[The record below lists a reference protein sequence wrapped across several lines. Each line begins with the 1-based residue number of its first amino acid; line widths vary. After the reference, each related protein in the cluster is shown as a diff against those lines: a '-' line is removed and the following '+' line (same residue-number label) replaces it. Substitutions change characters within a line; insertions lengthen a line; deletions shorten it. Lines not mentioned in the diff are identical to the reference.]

1 MSQNNRLQFSVEES
15 IYFKNGQEVSELLS
29 ISLDPD
35 ILVQEVNDY
44 VSIRG
49 SLELTGEYNIN
60 QEELMGESSSYA
72 SYRQAD
78 EVKVREDG
86 TAELLHQFPVDIT
99 IPKNKISHLN
109 DVFVFIDAF
118 DYQLTESRLL
128 TIQAD
133 LAIEGLLDEEAPQV
147 PVEEPY
153 EFVQRAEE
161 DYGDVT
167 YEFQVQPEHEELEV
181 LQSEHREE
189 HEGYEAEP
197 VLQSDRHE
205 EHERDEAEP
214 VLQSDRHEEH
224 ERYEA
229 EPVLQSDH
237 YEEHEGY
244 KAEPV
249 LQSDHYEEHAE
260 YEAEPVLRSDARSE
274 LDDEEELDIEPVN
287 VEETEEAEEASVSVE
302 TEESEEQEEVAIGY
316 RSLPEAQVLEPPF
329 FEPPKLLEEEERQDV
344 FFEVEVRKDPEVA
357 VEEEEVTEYPAFE
370 PPAYHVESM
379 QEEQDDAN
387 QIERLYAREA
397 PQVNEA
403 SKEPEGSD
411 SDVRETSGS
420 ENSLYLTK
428 LFAKQEE
435 EDFSRMKICIV
446 QQEDTVDRICERYQ
460 LNVQQLLRMNSLSAD
475 AELEE
480 GQILYIPEYQKSN
493 A

>member
-15 IYFKNGQEVSELLS
+15 IYFKSGQEVSELLS

-60 QEELMGESSSYA
+60 QEELLGELSSYA
-72 SYRQAD
+72 SYREAD

-118 DYQLTESRLL
+118 DYQLTENRLL

-133 LAIEGLLDEEAPQV
+133 LAIEGLLDEETPQA

-153 EFVQRAEE
+153 EFVHRSEEEHGDMTYDYQLQPEDEEQEEELQDDEREIDEEQTVFQHDTRAEE
-161 DYGDVT
+161 
-167 YEFQVQPEHEELEV
+167 EKQEEEIEIELV
-181 LQSEHREE
+181 SREE
-189 HEGYEAEP
+189 ETAE
-197 VLQSDRHE
+197 L
-205 EHERDEAEP
+205 
-214 VLQSDRHEEH
+214 
-224 ERYEA
+224 
-229 EPVLQSDH
+229 
-237 YEEHEGY
+237 
-244 KAEPV
+244 
-249 LQSDHYEEHAE
+249 
-260 YEAEPVLRSDARSE
+260 
-274 LDDEEELDIEPVN
+274 
-287 VEETEEAEEASVSVE
+287 
-302 TEESEEQEEVAIGY
+302 EESEEREETESQEEVALGY
-316 RSLPEAQVLEPPF
+316 RSLPEAQVQEPPF
-329 FEPPKLLEEEERQDV
+329 FEPPKLLEEEKREDT
-344 FFEVEVRKDPEVA
+344 FFEVEVRKDPEAAEEQEEIVQPYPVFEA
-357 VEEEEVTEYPAFE
+357 PVYHVEEEET
-370 PPAYHVESM
+370 
-379 QEEQDDAN
+379 QETQDDTY
-387 QIERLYAREA
+387 QLGRLYEREA
-397 PQVNEA
+397 PKVYESAQEEEA
-403 SKEPEGSD
+403 FEE
-411 SDVRETSGS
+411 DVRETSGS

-460 LNVQQLLRMNSLSAD
+460 LNVQQLLRTNSLSVD

>member
-15 IYFKNGQEVSELLS
+15 IYFKSGQEVSELLS

-60 QEELMGESSSYA
+60 QEELLGELSSYA
-72 SYRQAD
+72 SYREAD

-118 DYQLTESRLL
+118 DYQLTENRLL

-133 LAIEGLLDEEAPQV
+133 LAIEGLLDEETPQA

-153 EFVQRAEE
+153 EFVHRSEE
-161 DYGDVT
+161 EYGDVT
-167 YEFQVQPEHEELEV
+167 YDYQLQPE
-181 LQSEHREE
+181 
-189 HEGYEAEP
+189 
-197 VLQSDRHE
+197 
-205 EHERDEAEP
+205 
-214 VLQSDRHEEH
+214 
-224 ERYEA
+224 
-229 EPVLQSDH
+229 
-237 YEEHEGY
+237 
-244 KAEPV
+244 
-249 LQSDHYEEHAE
+249 
-260 YEAEPVLRSDARSE
+260 
-274 LDDEEELDIEPVN
+274 DEEEEELQDYEREIEEDQAVLQHDTRAEEEEQEEEIEIEL
-287 VEETEEAEEASVSVE
+287 VSREEETEEL
-302 TEESEEQEEVAIGY
+302 EEQEETESQEEVALGY
-316 RSLPEAQVLEPPF
+316 RSLPEAQVQEPPF
-329 FEPPKLLEEEERQDV
+329 FEPPKLLDEEERQDT
-344 FFEVEVRKDPEVA
+344 FFEVEVRKDPEIT
-357 VEEEEVTEYPAFE
+357 EEQEEKVQPYPVFE
-370 PPAYHVESM
+370 SPAYHVE
-379 QEEQDDAN
+379 EEEARDDTY
-387 QIERLYAREA
+387 QLGRLYEREA
-397 PQVNEA
+397 PKVYESAQEEEA
-403 SKEPEGSD
+403 LEE
-411 SDVRETSGS
+411 DVRETSGS

-460 LNVQQLLRMNSLSAD
+460 LNVQQLLRTNSLSVD

>member
-60 QEELMGESSSYA
+60 QEEQLGESSSYA

-133 LAIEGLLDEEAPQV
+133 LAIEGLLDEETPRV

-153 EFVQRAEE
+153 EFVYRTEE
-161 DYGDVT
+161 EYGDVT
-167 YEFQVQPEHEELEV
+167 YEYQAQPEHEE
-181 LQSEHREE
+181 QEE
-189 HEGYEAEP
+189 
-197 VLQSDRHE
+197 LQSD
-205 EHERDEAEP
+205 ERQD
-214 VLQSDRHEEH
+214 
-224 ERYEA
+224 
-229 EPVLQSDH
+229 
-237 YEEHEGY
+237 YEEQ
-244 KAEPV
+244 AA
-249 LQSDHYEEHAE
+249 LQIEDVRTEQE
-260 YEAEPVLRSDARSE
+260 DQ
-274 LDDEEELDIEPVN
+274 EEEEEIEIEQLSMEEE
-287 VEETEEAEEASVSVE
+287 EETEELEEREEPEDQAEAV
-302 TEESEEQEEVAIGY
+302 TLGY
-316 RSLPEAQVLEPPF
+316 RSFPEAQVLEPPF
-329 FEPPKLLEEEERQDV
+329 FEPPKLLEEEERDET
-344 FFEVEVRKDPEVA
+344 FFEVEVRKDPEA
-357 VEEEEVTEYPAFE
+357 AEEQEETIPAYPAFE
-370 PPAYHVESM
+370 PPAYHMEPV
-379 QEEQDDAN
+379 QEERDDTY
-387 QIERLYAREA
+387 QIERLYEREEPKVYESA
-397 PQVNEA
+397 QEAEEPGNE
-403 SKEPEGSD
+403 
-411 SDVRETSGS
+411 VRETSGS

-460 LNVQQLLRMNSLSAD
+460 LNVQQLLRTNSLSVD

-480 GQILYIPEYQKSN
+480 GQVLYIPEYQKSN

>member
-15 IYFKNGQEVSELLS
+15 IYFKSGQEVSELLS

-60 QEELMGESSSYA
+60 QKELLGELSSYA
-72 SYRQAD
+72 SYREAD

-118 DYQLTESRLL
+118 DYQLTENRLL

-133 LAIEGLLDEEAPQV
+133 LAIEGLLDEETPQAT
-147 PVEEPY
+147 VEEPY
-153 EFVQRAEE
+153 EFVHRSEEEYDGMTYDYQLQPEDEEQEELQDDEREVNEDQVVLQNDSRAEE
-161 DYGDVT
+161 
-167 YEFQVQPEHEELEV
+167 EE
-181 LQSEHREE
+181 QEE
-189 HEGYEAEP
+189 A
-197 VLQSDRHE
+197 Q
-205 EHERDEAEP
+205 
-214 VLQSDRHEEH
+214 
-224 ERYEA
+224 
-229 EPVLQSDH
+229 
-237 YEEHEGY
+237 
-244 KAEPV
+244 
-249 LQSDHYEEHAE
+249 
-260 YEAEPVLRSDARSE
+260 
-274 LDDEEELDIEPVN
+274 EEEIEIELVSRE
-287 VEETEEAEEASVSVE
+287 EETEDL
-302 TEESEEQEEVAIGY
+302 EESEELMETESQEEVALGY
-316 RSLPEAQVLEPPF
+316 RSLHEDQVQEPPF
-329 FEPPKLLEEEERQDV
+329 FEPPKLLEEEKREDT
-344 FFEVEVRKDPEVA
+344 FFEVEVRKDPEA
-357 VEEEEVTEYPAFE
+357 AEEQEEMVQPYPVFE
-370 PPAYHVESM
+370 SPAYHVE
-379 QEEQDDAN
+379 EEQEAQDDTY
-387 QIERLYAREA
+387 QLGRLYEREA
-397 PQVNEA
+397 PKVYELAQE
-403 SKEPEGSD
+403 EEEFEE
-411 SDVRETSGS
+411 DVRETSGS

-460 LNVQQLLRMNSLSAD
+460 LNVQQLLRTNSLSVD

>member
-15 IYFKNGQEVSELLS
+15 IYFKSGQEVSELLS

-60 QEELMGESSSYA
+60 QEELLGELSSYA
-72 SYRQAD
+72 SYREAD

-118 DYQLTESRLL
+118 DYQLTENRLL

-133 LAIEGLLDEEAPQV
+133 LAIEGLLDEETPQMT
-147 PVEEPY
+147 VEAPY
-153 EFVQRAEE
+153 EFVHRPEE
-161 DYGDVT
+161 EYGDVT
-167 YEFQVQPEHEELEV
+167 YDYQLQTEHEVQEELEGD
-181 LQSEHREE
+181 EREI
-189 HEGYEAEP
+189 
-197 VLQSDRHE
+197 
-205 EHERDEAEP
+205 
-214 VLQSDRHEEH
+214 
-224 ERYEA
+224 
-229 EPVLQSDH
+229 
-237 YEEHEGY
+237 YEEQ
-244 KAEPV
+244 AM
-249 LQSDHYEEHAE
+249 LQHDTRA
-260 YEAEPVLRSDARSE
+260 DQ
-274 LDDEEELDIEPVN
+274 
-287 VEETEEAEEASVSVE
+287 
-302 TEESEEQEEVAIGY
+302 EEQEEEMEIELVSRDEEEATEELEESENEEEVALGY
-316 RSLPEAQVLEPPF
+316 RSLPEAQVQEPPF
-329 FEPPKLLEEEERQDV
+329 FEPPKLLDEEERDDT
-344 FFEVEVRKDPEVA
+344 FFEVEVRKDPEA
-357 VEEEEVTEYPAFE
+357 VEEQEETIQSYPVFE
-370 PPAYHVESM
+370 SPAYHVE
-379 QEEQDDAN
+379 EEEEREAQDDTY
-387 QIERLYAREA
+387 QLGRLYEREA
-397 PQVNEA
+397 PKVYELAQEE
-403 SKEPEGSD
+403 EPDDDE
-411 SDVRETSGS
+411 RETSGS

-460 LNVQQLLRMNSLSAD
+460 LNVQQLLRTNSLSVD

>member
-133 LAIEGLLDEEAPQV
+133 LAIEGLLDEGTPEPL
-147 PVEEPY
+147 VEEPY
-153 EFVQRAEE
+153 GFVHRAEE
-161 DYGDVT
+161 EYGDVT
-167 YEFQVQPEHEELEV
+167 YEYQA
-181 LQSEHREE
+181 QSEYEEQEMLPREE
-189 HEGYEAEP
+189 HEENAEQHAALQHEARTE
-197 VLQSDRHE
+197 QE
-205 EHERDEAEP
+205 EDEI
-214 VLQSDRHEEH
+214 
-224 ERYEA
+224 
-229 EPVLQSDH
+229 
-237 YEEHEGY
+237 
-244 KAEPV
+244 
-249 LQSDHYEEHAE
+249 
-260 YEAEPVLRSDARSE
+260 
-274 LDDEEELDIEPVN
+274 DIETVM
-287 VEETEEAEEASVSVE
+287 VEEAEAEEEEEEEYEEEEAM
-302 TEESEEQEEVAIGY
+302 ALGY
-316 RSLPEAQVLEPPF
+316 RSFPEAQVQEPPF
-329 FEPPKLLEEEERQDV
+329 FDPPKLLEEEERDDT
-344 FFEVEVRKDPEVA
+344 FFEVEVRKDPEA
-357 VEEEEVTEYPAFE
+357 ESNEEEPPAYPAFE
-370 PPAYHVESM
+370 SPTYQMEQT
-379 QEEQDDAN
+379 QEERDDSY
-387 QIERLYAREA
+387 QFERLYEREA
-397 PQVNEA
+397 PKVYESAQEA
-403 SKEPEGSD
+403 EEFEHD
-411 SDVRETSGS
+411 QREASGS

-460 LNVQQLLRMNSLSAD
+460 LNVQQLLRTNSLSVD

>member
-133 LAIEGLLDEEAPQV
+133 LAIEGLLDEGTPEPL
-147 PVEEPY
+147 VEEPY
-153 EFVQRAEE
+153 EFVHRAEE
-161 DYGDVT
+161 EYGDVT
-167 YEFQVQPEHEELEV
+167 YEYQA
-181 LQSEHREE
+181 QSE
-189 HEGYEAEP
+189 
-197 VLQSDRHE
+197 
-205 EHERDEAEP
+205 
-214 VLQSDRHEEH
+214 
-224 ERYEA
+224 
-229 EPVLQSDH
+229 
-237 YEEHEGY
+237 YEEHEEN
-244 KAEPV
+244 AEQQAA
-249 LQSDHYEEHAE
+249 LQHEARTEQEE
-260 YEAEPVLRSDARSE
+260 
-274 LDDEEELDIEPVN
+274 DEIDIETVM
-287 VEETEEAEEASVSVE
+287 VEETEEEEENEEEEA
-302 TEESEEQEEVAIGY
+302 VALGY
-316 RSLPEAQVLEPPF
+316 RSFPEAQVQEPPF
-329 FEPPKLLEEEERQDV
+329 FDPPKLLEEEERDET
-344 FFEVEVRKDPEVA
+344 FFEVEVRKDPEA
-357 VEEEEVTEYPAFE
+357 ESKEEEEAPAYPAFE
-370 PPAYHVESM
+370 SPAYQMEQT
-379 QEEQDDAN
+379 QEERDDSY
-387 QIERLYAREA
+387 QFERLYEREA
-397 PQVNEA
+397 PKVYESAQEA
-403 SKEPEGSD
+403 EEFEHD
-411 SDVRETSGS
+411 QREASGS

-446 QQEDTVDRICERYQ
+446 QQEDTIDRICERYQ
-460 LNVQQLLRMNSLSAD
+460 LNVQQLLRTNSLSVD

>member
-15 IYFKNGQEVSELLS
+15 IYFKSGQEVSELLS

-60 QEELMGESSSYA
+60 QEELLGELSSYA
-72 SYRQAD
+72 SYREAD

-118 DYQLTESRLL
+118 DYQLTENRLL

-133 LAIEGLLDEEAPQV
+133 LAIEGLLDEEMPQA

-153 EFVQRAEE
+153 EFVHRSEE
-161 DYGDVT
+161 EYGDVT
-167 YEFQVQPEHEELEV
+167 YDYQLQPEDEEQEELQDYEREIDEDQAV
-181 LQSEHREE
+181 LQHDTR
-189 HEGYEAEP
+189 A
-197 VLQSDRHE
+197 
-205 EHERDEAEP
+205 
-214 VLQSDRHEEH
+214 
-224 ERYEA
+224 
-229 EPVLQSDH
+229 
-237 YEEHEGY
+237 
-244 KAEPV
+244 
-249 LQSDHYEEHAE
+249 
-260 YEAEPVLRSDARSE
+260 
-274 LDDEEELDIEPVN
+274 EEEKQEEEIEIELVSRE
-287 VEETEEAEEASVSVE
+287 EETEELEEREE
-302 TEESEEQEEVAIGY
+302 TESQEEVTLGY
-316 RSLPEAQVLEPPF
+316 RSLPEAQVQEPPF
-329 FEPPKLLEEEERQDV
+329 FEPPKLLEEEKQEDT
-344 FFEVEVRKDPEVA
+344 FFEVEVRKDPEA
-357 VEEEEVTEYPAFE
+357 AEELEETVQPYPVFE
-370 PPAYHVESM
+370 SPAYHVE
-379 QEEQDDAN
+379 EEQEAQDDTY
-387 QIERLYAREA
+387 QLGRLYEREA
-397 PQVNEA
+397 PKVYESAQE
-403 SKEPEGSD
+403 EEEFEE
-411 SDVRETSGS
+411 DVRETSGS

-460 LNVQQLLRMNSLSAD
+460 LNVQQLLRTNSLSVD

>member
-15 IYFKNGQEVSELLS
+15 IYFKSGQEVSELLS

-60 QEELMGESSSYA
+60 QEELLGELSSFPT
-72 SYRQAD
+72 YREAD

-118 DYQLTESRLL
+118 DYQLTENRLL

-133 LAIEGLLDEEAPQV
+133 LAIEGLLDEETPQA

-153 EFVQRAEE
+153 EFFHRPEE
-161 DYGDVT
+161 DDGDMA
-167 YEFQVQPEHEELEV
+167 YDYQLQPE
-181 LQSEHREE
+181 Q
-189 HEGYEAEP
+189 
-197 VLQSDRHE
+197 
-205 EHERDEAEP
+205 
-214 VLQSDRHEEH
+214 
-224 ERYEA
+224 
-229 EPVLQSDH
+229 
-237 YEEHEGY
+237 
-244 KAEPV
+244 
-249 LQSDHYEEHAE
+249 
-260 YEAEPVLRSDARSE
+260 
-274 LDDEEELDIEPVN
+274 
-287 VEETEEAEEASVSVE
+287 
-302 TEESEEQEEVAIGY
+302 EEQEELQGEEREDDEKQPVFQHDTRAEQEEQEEEIEIELVNREVEEVLEEPEEPEEQEEPEQPSNQEEAVALGY
-316 RSLPEAQVLEPPF
+316 RSIPEAQVQEPPF
-329 FEPPKLLEEEERQDV
+329 FEPPKLLEEEERDDTY
-344 FFEVEVRKDPEVA
+344 FEVEVRKDPEA
-357 VEEEEVTEYPAFE
+357 AEEQGETVQSYPAFE
-370 PPAYHVESM
+370 APAYQVEPE
-379 QEEQDDAN
+379 QEEQDDEY
-387 QIERLYAREA
+387 QLGRLYEREA
-397 PQVNEA
+397 PKIYESAQE
-403 SKEPEGSD
+403 EEELEE
-411 SDVRETSGS
+411 DVRETSGS

-460 LNVQQLLRMNSLSAD
+460 LNVQQLLRTNSLSID

>member
-15 IYFKNGQEVSELLS
+15 IYFKSGQEVSELLS

-60 QEELMGESSSYA
+60 QEELLGELSSFPT
-72 SYRQAD
+72 YREAD

-118 DYQLTESRLL
+118 DYQLTENRLL

-133 LAIEGLLDEEAPQV
+133 LAIEGLLDEETPQA

-153 EFVQRAEE
+153 EFVHRPEE
-161 DYGDVT
+161 DYGDMAYDYHLQLEQEEQEELQGEEHEDDEKQPV
-167 YEFQVQPEHEELEV
+167 FQHDTRAEQEEQEEQEEEEEEEIEIELVNREVEEAPEEPEELEEHEELE
-181 LQSEHREE
+181 Q
-189 HEGYEAEP
+189 P
-197 VLQSDRHE
+197 NNQ
-205 EHERDEAEP
+205 
-214 VLQSDRHEEH
+214 
-224 ERYEA
+224 
-229 EPVLQSDH
+229 
-237 YEEHEGY
+237 
-244 KAEPV
+244 
-249 LQSDHYEEHAE
+249 
-260 YEAEPVLRSDARSE
+260 
-274 LDDEEELDIEPVN
+274 
-287 VEETEEAEEASVSVE
+287 EEA
-302 TEESEEQEEVAIGY
+302 VALGY
-316 RSLPEAQVLEPPF
+316 RSIPEAQVQESPF
-329 FEPPKLLEEEERQDV
+329 FEPPKLLEEEERDDT
-344 FFEVEVRKDPEVA
+344 FFEVEVRKDPEA
-357 VEEEEVTEYPAFE
+357 AEEQEETVQSYPAFE
-370 PPAYHVESM
+370 SPAYQVEPE
-379 QEEQDDAN
+379 QEEQDEEY
-387 QIERLYAREA
+387 QLGRLYEREA
-397 PQVNEA
+397 PKIYESAQE
-403 SKEPEGSD
+403 EEELEE
-411 SDVRETSGS
+411 DVRETSGS

-460 LNVQQLLRMNSLSAD
+460 LNVQQLLRTNSLSID

>member
-133 LAIEGLLDEEAPQV
+133 LAIEGLLDEGTPEPLV
-147 PVEEPY
+147 GEPY
-153 EFVQRAEE
+153 EFVHRAEE
-161 DYGDVT
+161 EYGDVT
-167 YEFQVQPEHEELEV
+167 YEYQA
-181 LQSEHREE
+181 QSE
-189 HEGYEAEP
+189 
-197 VLQSDRHE
+197 
-205 EHERDEAEP
+205 
-214 VLQSDRHEEH
+214 
-224 ERYEA
+224 
-229 EPVLQSDH
+229 
-237 YEEHEGY
+237 YEEHEEN
-244 KAEPV
+244 AEQQAA
-249 LQSDHYEEHAE
+249 LQHEARTEQEE
-260 YEAEPVLRSDARSE
+260 
-274 LDDEEELDIEPVN
+274 DEIDIETVM
-287 VEETEEAEEASVSVE
+287 VEETEEEEENEEEEA
-302 TEESEEQEEVAIGY
+302 VALGY
-316 RSLPEAQVLEPPF
+316 RSFPEAQVQEPPF
-329 FEPPKLLEEEERQDV
+329 FDPPKLLEEEERDET
-344 FFEVEVRKDPEVA
+344 FFEVEVRKDPEA
-357 VEEEEVTEYPAFE
+357 ESKEEEEAPAYPAFE
-370 PPAYHVESM
+370 SPAYQMEQT
-379 QEEQDDAN
+379 QEERDDSY
-387 QIERLYAREA
+387 QFERLYEREA
-397 PQVNEA
+397 PKVYESAQEA
-403 SKEPEGSD
+403 EEFEHD
-411 SDVRETSGS
+411 QREASGS

-446 QQEDTVDRICERYQ
+446 QQEDTIDRICERYQ
-460 LNVQQLLRMNSLSAD
+460 LNVQQLLRTNSLSVD

>member
-15 IYFKNGQEVSELLS
+15 IYFKSGQEVSELLS

-60 QEELMGESSSYA
+60 QEELLGELSSYA
-72 SYRQAD
+72 SYREAD

-118 DYQLTESRLL
+118 DYQLTENRLL

-133 LAIEGLLDEEAPQV
+133 LAIEGLLDEEMPQV

-153 EFVQRAEE
+153 EFVHRSEE
-161 DYGDVT
+161 EYGDVT
-167 YEFQVQPEHEELEV
+167 YDYQLQPEDEEQEELQDYEREIDEDQAV
-181 LQSEHREE
+181 LQHDTR
-189 HEGYEAEP
+189 A
-197 VLQSDRHE
+197 
-205 EHERDEAEP
+205 
-214 VLQSDRHEEH
+214 
-224 ERYEA
+224 
-229 EPVLQSDH
+229 
-237 YEEHEGY
+237 
-244 KAEPV
+244 
-249 LQSDHYEEHAE
+249 
-260 YEAEPVLRSDARSE
+260 
-274 LDDEEELDIEPVN
+274 EEEKQEEEIEIELVSRE
-287 VEETEEAEEASVSVE
+287 EETEEL
-302 TEESEEQEEVAIGY
+302 EESESQEEVALGY
-316 RSLPEAQVLEPPF
+316 RSLPEAQVQEPPF
-329 FEPPKLLEEEERQDV
+329 FEPPKLLEEEKREDT
-344 FFEVEVRKDPEVA
+344 FFEVEVRKDPEA
-357 VEEEEVTEYPAFE
+357 AEELEETVQPYPVFE
-370 PPAYHVESM
+370 SPAYHVE
-379 QEEQDDAN
+379 EEQEAQDDTY
-387 QIERLYAREA
+387 QLGRLYEREA
-397 PQVNEA
+397 PKVYESAQE
-403 SKEPEGSD
+403 EEEFEE
-411 SDVRETSGS
+411 DVRETSGS

-460 LNVQQLLRMNSLSAD
+460 LNVQQLLRTNSLSVD

>member
-15 IYFKNGQEVSELLS
+15 IYFKSGQEVSELLS

-60 QEELMGESSSYA
+60 QEELLGELSSFPT
-72 SYRQAD
+72 YREAD

-118 DYQLTESRLL
+118 DYQLTENRLL

-133 LAIEGLLDEEAPQV
+133 LAIEGLLDEETSQA

-153 EFVQRAEE
+153 EFVHRPEE
-161 DYGDVT
+161 DYGDMA
-167 YEFQVQPEHEELEV
+167 YDYQLQPEQEEQKE
-181 LQSEHREE
+181 LQGEE
-189 HEGYEAEP
+189 HE
-197 VLQSDRHE
+197 
-205 EHERDEAEP
+205 
-214 VLQSDRHEEH
+214 
-224 ERYEA
+224 
-229 EPVLQSDH
+229 
-237 YEEHEGY
+237 
-244 KAEPV
+244 
-249 LQSDHYEEHAE
+249 
-260 YEAEPVLRSDARSE
+260 
-274 LDDEEELDIEPVN
+274 DDEKQPVFQHDTRAEQEEQEDQEEEEEEIEIELVN
-287 VEETEEAEEASVSVE
+287 REVEEVSEEP
-302 TEESEEQEEVAIGY
+302 EESEEQEEPEQPNNQEEAMALGY
-316 RSLPEAQVLEPPF
+316 RSIPEAHVQEPPF
-329 FEPPKLLEEEERQDV
+329 FEPPKLLEEEEREDT
-344 FFEVEVRKDPEVA
+344 FFEVEVRKDPEA
-357 VEEEEVTEYPAFE
+357 AEEQEEMVQSYPAFE
-370 PPAYHVESM
+370 APAYQVESE
-379 QEEQDDAN
+379 QEEQDDEY
-387 QIERLYAREA
+387 QLGRLYEREA
-397 PQVNEA
+397 PKIYESAQE
-403 SKEPEGSD
+403 EEELEE
-411 SDVRETSGS
+411 DVRETSGS

-460 LNVQQLLRMNSLSAD
+460 LNVQQLLRTNSLSID

>member
-15 IYFKNGQEVSELLS
+15 IYFKSGQEVSELLS

-60 QEELMGESSSYA
+60 QEELLGELSSYA
-72 SYRQAD
+72 SYREAD

-118 DYQLTESRLL
+118 DYQLTENRLL

-133 LAIEGLLDEEAPQV
+133 LAIEGLLDEEMPQA

-153 EFVQRAEE
+153 EFVHRSEE
-161 DYGDVT
+161 EYGDVT
-167 YEFQVQPEHEELEV
+167 YDYQLQPEDEEQEEPQDYERENDEDQAV
-181 LQSEHREE
+181 LQHDTR
-189 HEGYEAEP
+189 A
-197 VLQSDRHE
+197 
-205 EHERDEAEP
+205 
-214 VLQSDRHEEH
+214 
-224 ERYEA
+224 
-229 EPVLQSDH
+229 
-237 YEEHEGY
+237 
-244 KAEPV
+244 
-249 LQSDHYEEHAE
+249 
-260 YEAEPVLRSDARSE
+260 
-274 LDDEEELDIEPVN
+274 EEEKQEEEIEIELVSRE
-287 VEETEEAEEASVSVE
+287 EETEEL
-302 TEESEEQEEVAIGY
+302 EESESQEEVALGY
-316 RSLPEAQVLEPPF
+316 RSLPEAQVQEPPF
-329 FEPPKLLEEEERQDV
+329 FEPPKLLEEEKREDT
-344 FFEVEVRKDPEVA
+344 FFEVEVRKDPEA
-357 VEEEEVTEYPAFE
+357 AEDLEETVQSYPVFE
-370 PPAYHVESM
+370 SPAYHVE
-379 QEEQDDAN
+379 EEQEAQDDTY
-387 QIERLYAREA
+387 QLGRLYEREA
-397 PQVNEA
+397 PKVYESAQE
-403 SKEPEGSD
+403 EEEFEE
-411 SDVRETSGS
+411 DVRETSGS

-460 LNVQQLLRMNSLSAD
+460 LNVQQLLRTNSLSVD

>member
-15 IYFKNGQEVSELLS
+15 IYFKSGQEVSELLS

-60 QEELMGESSSYA
+60 QEELLGELSSFPT
-72 SYRQAD
+72 YREAD

-118 DYQLTESRLL
+118 DYQLTENRLL

-133 LAIEGLLDEEAPQV
+133 LAIEGLLDEETPQA

-153 EFVQRAEE
+153 EFVHRPEEDDGDMAYDYQLQPEQEEQEDLQGEEREDDEKQPVFQHDTRAEQEEQE
-161 DYGDVT
+161 D
-167 YEFQVQPEHEELEV
+167 Q
-181 LQSEHREE
+181 
-189 HEGYEAEP
+189 
-197 VLQSDRHE
+197 
-205 EHERDEAEP
+205 
-214 VLQSDRHEEH
+214 
-224 ERYEA
+224 
-229 EPVLQSDH
+229 
-237 YEEHEGY
+237 
-244 KAEPV
+244 
-249 LQSDHYEEHAE
+249 
-260 YEAEPVLRSDARSE
+260 
-274 LDDEEELDIEPVN
+274 EEEEEEIEIELVN
-287 VEETEEAEEASVSVE
+287 REVEEVSEEP
-302 TEESEEQEEVAIGY
+302 EESEEQEEAEQPNNQEEAVALGY
-316 RSLPEAQVLEPPF
+316 RSIPEAHVQEPPF
-329 FEPPKLLEEEERQDV
+329 FEPPKLLEEEEREET
-344 FFEVEVRKDPEVA
+344 FFEVEVRKDPEA
-357 VEEEEVTEYPAFE
+357 AEEQEETVQSYPAFE
-370 PPAYHVESM
+370 SPAYQVEPE
-379 QEEQDDAN
+379 QEEQDDEY
-387 QIERLYAREA
+387 QLGRLYEREA
-397 PQVNEA
+397 PKIYESAQE
-403 SKEPEGSD
+403 EEELEE
-411 SDVRETSGS
+411 DVRETSGS

-460 LNVQQLLRMNSLSAD
+460 LNVQQLLRTNSLSID

>member
-133 LAIEGLLDEEAPQV
+133 LAIEGLLDEGTPEPL
-147 PVEEPY
+147 VEEPY
-153 EFVQRAEE
+153 EFVHRAEE
-161 DYGDVT
+161 EYGDVT
-167 YEFQVQPEHEELEV
+167 YEYQA
-181 LQSEHREE
+181 QSEYEEQEMLPREE
-189 HEGYEAEP
+189 HEENAEQQAVMQHEARTE
-197 VLQSDRHE
+197 QE
-205 EHERDEAEP
+205 EDEI
-214 VLQSDRHEEH
+214 
-224 ERYEA
+224 
-229 EPVLQSDH
+229 
-237 YEEHEGY
+237 
-244 KAEPV
+244 
-249 LQSDHYEEHAE
+249 
-260 YEAEPVLRSDARSE
+260 
-274 LDDEEELDIEPVN
+274 DIETVM
-287 VEETEEAEEASVSVE
+287 VEEAEE
-302 TEESEEQEEVAIGY
+302 EEEYEEEEAVALGY
-316 RSLPEAQVLEPPF
+316 RSFPEAQVQEPPF
-329 FEPPKLLEEEERQDV
+329 FDPPKLLEEEERDDT
-344 FFEVEVRKDPEVA
+344 FFEVEVRKDPEA
-357 VEEEEVTEYPAFE
+357 ESKEEEEPPAYPAFE
-370 PPAYHVESM
+370 SPTYQMEQT
-379 QEEQDDAN
+379 QEERDDSY
-387 QIERLYAREA
+387 QFERLYEREA
-397 PQVNEA
+397 PKVYESAQEA
-403 SKEPEGSD
+403 EEFEHD
-411 SDVRETSGS
+411 QREASGS

-460 LNVQQLLRMNSLSAD
+460 LNVQQLLRTNSLSVD

>member
-1 MSQNNRLQFSVEES
+1 MSQNNRLQFLVEES

-133 LAIEGLLDEEAPQV
+133 LAIEGLLDEGTPEPL
-147 PVEEPY
+147 VEEPY
-153 EFVQRAEE
+153 EFVHRAEE
-161 DYGDVT
+161 EYGDVT
-167 YEFQVQPEHEELEV
+167 YEYQA
-181 LQSEHREE
+181 QSEYEEQEMLPREE
-189 HEGYEAEP
+189 HEENAEQQA
-197 VLQSDRHE
+197 VLQHE
-205 EHERDEAEP
+205 ARTEQEEDEI
-214 VLQSDRHEEH
+214 
-224 ERYEA
+224 
-229 EPVLQSDH
+229 
-237 YEEHEGY
+237 
-244 KAEPV
+244 
-249 LQSDHYEEHAE
+249 
-260 YEAEPVLRSDARSE
+260 
-274 LDDEEELDIEPVN
+274 DIETVM
-287 VEETEEAEEASVSVE
+287 VEEAEE
-302 TEESEEQEEVAIGY
+302 EEEYEEEEAVTLGY
-316 RSLPEAQVLEPPF
+316 RSFPEAQVQEPPF
-329 FEPPKLLEEEERQDV
+329 FDPPKLLEEEERDDT
-344 FFEVEVRKDPEVA
+344 FFEVEVRKDPEA
-357 VEEEEVTEYPAFE
+357 ESKEEEEPPAYPAFE
-370 PPAYHVESM
+370 SPAYQMEQT
-379 QEEQDDAN
+379 QEERDDSY
-387 QIERLYAREA
+387 QFERLYEREA
-397 PQVNEA
+397 PKVYESAQEA
-403 SKEPEGSD
+403 EEFEHD
-411 SDVRETSGS
+411 QREASGS

-460 LNVQQLLRMNSLSAD
+460 LNVQQLLRTNSLSVD

>member
-15 IYFKNGQEVSELLS
+15 IYFKSGQEVSELLS

-60 QEELMGESSSYA
+60 QEELLGELSSYA
-72 SYRQAD
+72 SYREAD

-118 DYQLTESRLL
+118 DYQLTENRLL

-133 LAIEGLLDEEAPQV
+133 LAIEGLLDEEMPQA
-147 PVEEPY
+147 PVEDPY
-153 EFVQRAEE
+153 EFVHRSEE
-161 DYGDVT
+161 EYGDVT
-167 YEFQVQPEHEELEV
+167 YDYQLQPEDEEQEELQNYEREIDEDQAV
-181 LQSEHREE
+181 LQHDTR
-189 HEGYEAEP
+189 A
-197 VLQSDRHE
+197 
-205 EHERDEAEP
+205 
-214 VLQSDRHEEH
+214 
-224 ERYEA
+224 
-229 EPVLQSDH
+229 
-237 YEEHEGY
+237 
-244 KAEPV
+244 
-249 LQSDHYEEHAE
+249 
-260 YEAEPVLRSDARSE
+260 
-274 LDDEEELDIEPVN
+274 EEEKQEEEIEIELVSRE
-287 VEETEEAEEASVSVE
+287 EETEEL
-302 TEESEEQEEVAIGY
+302 EESESQEEVALGY
-316 RSLPEAQVLEPPF
+316 RSLPEAQVQEPPF
-329 FEPPKLLEEEERQDV
+329 FEPPKLLEEEKREDT
-344 FFEVEVRKDPEVA
+344 FFEVEVRKDPEA
-357 VEEEEVTEYPAFE
+357 AEELEETVQPYPVFE
-370 PPAYHVESM
+370 SPAYHVE
-379 QEEQDDAN
+379 EEQEAQDDTY
-387 QIERLYAREA
+387 QLGRLYEREA
-397 PQVNEA
+397 PKVYESAQEEEA
-403 SKEPEGSD
+403 FEE
-411 SDVRETSGS
+411 DVRETSGS

-460 LNVQQLLRMNSLSAD
+460 LNVQQLLRTNSLSVD

>member
-15 IYFKNGQEVSELLS
+15 IYFKSGQEVSELLS

-60 QEELMGESSSYA
+60 QEELLGELSSYA
-72 SYRQAD
+72 SYREAD

-118 DYQLTESRLL
+118 DYQLTENRLL

-133 LAIEGLLDEEAPQV
+133 LAIEGLLDEEMPQA

-153 EFVQRAEE
+153 EFVHRSEE
-161 DYGDVT
+161 EYGDVT
-167 YEFQVQPEHEELEV
+167 YDYQLQPEDEEQEELQGYEREIDEDQAV
-181 LQSEHREE
+181 LQHDTR
-189 HEGYEAEP
+189 A
-197 VLQSDRHE
+197 
-205 EHERDEAEP
+205 
-214 VLQSDRHEEH
+214 
-224 ERYEA
+224 
-229 EPVLQSDH
+229 
-237 YEEHEGY
+237 
-244 KAEPV
+244 
-249 LQSDHYEEHAE
+249 
-260 YEAEPVLRSDARSE
+260 
-274 LDDEEELDIEPVN
+274 EEEKQEEEIEIELMSRE
-287 VEETEEAEEASVSVE
+287 EETEEL
-302 TEESEEQEEVAIGY
+302 EESESQEEVALGY
-316 RSLPEAQVLEPPF
+316 RSLPEAQVQEPPF
-329 FEPPKLLEEEERQDV
+329 FEPPKLLEEEKREDT
-344 FFEVEVRKDPEVA
+344 FFEVEVRKDPEA
-357 VEEEEVTEYPAFE
+357 AEELEETVQPYPVFE
-370 PPAYHVESM
+370 SPAYHVE
-379 QEEQDDAN
+379 EEQEAQDDTY
-387 QIERLYAREA
+387 QLGRLYEREA
-397 PQVNEA
+397 PKVYEA
-403 SKEPEGSD
+403 AQEEEEFEE
-411 SDVRETSGS
+411 DVRETSGS

-460 LNVQQLLRMNSLSAD
+460 LNVQQLLRTNSLSVD

>member
-15 IYFKNGQEVSELLS
+15 IYFKSGQEVSELLS

-60 QEELMGESSSYA
+60 QEELLGELSSFPT
-72 SYRQAD
+72 YREAD

-118 DYQLTESRLL
+118 DYQLTENRLL

-133 LAIEGLLDEEAPQV
+133 LAIEGLLDEETPQA

-153 EFVQRAEE
+153 EFVHRPEE
-161 DYGDVT
+161 DYGDMA
-167 YEFQVQPEHEELEV
+167 YDYQLQPAQED
-181 LQSEHREE
+181 LQSE
-189 HEGYEAEP
+189 A
-197 VLQSDRHE
+197 
-205 EHERDEAEP
+205 
-214 VLQSDRHEEH
+214 
-224 ERYEA
+224 
-229 EPVLQSDH
+229 
-237 YEEHEGY
+237 
-244 KAEPV
+244 
-249 LQSDHYEEHAE
+249 
-260 YEAEPVLRSDARSE
+260 SE
-274 LDDEEELDIEPVN
+274 DDEKQPVFQHDTRAEQEEQEDQEEEEEEIEIELVN
-287 VEETEEAEEASVSVE
+287 REVEEASEEQEESE
-302 TEESEEQEEVAIGY
+302 EAEESEEQEEPEQPNNQEEAVVLGY
-316 RSLPEAQVLEPPF
+316 RSIPETQVQEPSF
-329 FEPPKLLEEEERQDV
+329 FEPSKLLEEEERDDT
-344 FFEVEVRKDPEVA
+344 FFEVEVRKDAEAAEEQEQTVQTYPAFKSPSYQAEPEQEEHDDEYQLGQLDEREA
-357 VEEEEVTEYPAFE
+357 PKIYESAQEEEEP
-370 PPAYHVESM
+370 
-379 QEEQDDAN
+379 EE
-387 QIERLYAREA
+387 
-397 PQVNEA
+397 
-403 SKEPEGSD
+403 
-411 SDVRETSGS
+411 DVRETSGS

-460 LNVQQLLRMNSLSAD
+460 LNVQQLLRTNSLSID

>member
-15 IYFKNGQEVSELLS
+15 IYFKSGQEVSELLS

-60 QEELMGESSSYA
+60 QEELLGELSSYA
-72 SYRQAD
+72 SYREAD

-118 DYQLTESRLL
+118 DYQLTENRLL

-133 LAIEGLLDEEAPQV
+133 LAIEGLLDEETPQAT
-147 PVEEPY
+147 VEEPY
-153 EFVQRAEE
+153 EFVHRSEEEYDGMTYDYQLQPEEDEEQKELQDDEREINEDQVVLQHDSCAEE
-161 DYGDVT
+161 
-167 YEFQVQPEHEELEV
+167 EE
-181 LQSEHREE
+181 QEE
-189 HEGYEAEP
+189 A
-197 VLQSDRHE
+197 Q
-205 EHERDEAEP
+205 
-214 VLQSDRHEEH
+214 
-224 ERYEA
+224 
-229 EPVLQSDH
+229 
-237 YEEHEGY
+237 
-244 KAEPV
+244 
-249 LQSDHYEEHAE
+249 
-260 YEAEPVLRSDARSE
+260 
-274 LDDEEELDIEPVN
+274 EEEIEIELVSR
-287 VEETEEAEEASVSVE
+287 EETEDL
-302 TEESEEQEEVAIGY
+302 EESEELKETERQEEVALGY
-316 RSLPEAQVLEPPF
+316 RSLHEAQVQEPPF
-329 FEPPKLLEEEERQDV
+329 FEPPKLLEEEKREDT
-344 FFEVEVRKDPEVA
+344 FFEVEVRKDSEA
-357 VEEEEVTEYPAFE
+357 AEEQEEMVQPYPVFE
-370 PPAYHVESM
+370 SPAYHVE
-379 QEEQDDAN
+379 EEQEVQDDTY
-387 QIERLYAREA
+387 QLGRLYEREA
-397 PQVNEA
+397 PKVYESAQE
-403 SKEPEGSD
+403 EEEFEE
-411 SDVRETSGS
+411 DVRETSGS

-460 LNVQQLLRMNSLSAD
+460 LNVQQLLRTNSLSVD

>member
-15 IYFKNGQEVSELLS
+15 IYFKSGQEVSELLS

-60 QEELMGESSSYA
+60 QEELLGELSSYA
-72 SYRQAD
+72 SYREAD

-118 DYQLTESRLL
+118 DYQLTENRLL

-133 LAIEGLLDEEAPQV
+133 LAIEGLLGEETPQA

-153 EFVQRAEE
+153 EFVHRSEE
-161 DYGDVT
+161 EYGDVT
-167 YEFQVQPEHEELEV
+167 YDYQLQPEEEELEE
-181 LQSEHREE
+181 LQDNEREIDE
-189 HEGYEAEP
+189 DQAI
-197 VLQSDRHE
+197 LQHDTR
-205 EHERDEAEP
+205 A
-214 VLQSDRHEEH
+214 
-224 ERYEA
+224 
-229 EPVLQSDH
+229 
-237 YEEHEGY
+237 
-244 KAEPV
+244 
-249 LQSDHYEEHAE
+249 
-260 YEAEPVLRSDARSE
+260 
-274 LDDEEELDIEPVN
+274 EEEKQEEKIEIELVSGEEE
-287 VEETEEAEEASVSVE
+287 VETEETEE
-302 TEESEEQEEVAIGY
+302 TEDLNESEEREEMESQEEVALGY
-316 RSLPEAQVLEPPF
+316 RSLPEAQVQEPPF
-329 FEPPKLLEEEERQDV
+329 FEPPKLLEEEKQEDT
-344 FFEVEVRKDPEVA
+344 FFEVEVRKDPELA
-357 VEEEEVTEYPAFE
+357 EEQEETAQPYPVFE
-370 PPAYHVESM
+370 SPAYHVEEE
-379 QEEQDDAN
+379 EEQVAQDDTY
-387 QIERLYAREA
+387 QLGRLYEREA
-397 PQVNEA
+397 PKVYESAQEEEA
-403 SKEPEGSD
+403 FEE
-411 SDVRETSGS
+411 DVRETSGS

-460 LNVQQLLRMNSLSAD
+460 LNVQQLLRTNSLSVD
-475 AELEE
+475 EELEE

>member
-15 IYFKNGQEVSELLS
+15 IYFKSGQEVSELLS

-60 QEELMGESSSYA
+60 QEELLGELSSYA
-72 SYRQAD
+72 SYREAD

-118 DYQLTESRLL
+118 DYQLTENRLL

-133 LAIEGLLDEEAPQV
+133 LAIEGLLDEEMPQA

-153 EFVQRAEE
+153 EFVHRSEE
-161 DYGDVT
+161 EYGDVT
-167 YEFQVQPEHEELEV
+167 YDYQLQPEDEEQEELQDYEREIDEDQAV
-181 LQSEHREE
+181 LQHDTR
-189 HEGYEAEP
+189 A
-197 VLQSDRHE
+197 
-205 EHERDEAEP
+205 
-214 VLQSDRHEEH
+214 
-224 ERYEA
+224 
-229 EPVLQSDH
+229 
-237 YEEHEGY
+237 
-244 KAEPV
+244 
-249 LQSDHYEEHAE
+249 
-260 YEAEPVLRSDARSE
+260 
-274 LDDEEELDIEPVN
+274 EEEKQEEEIEIELMSRE
-287 VEETEEAEEASVSVE
+287 EETEEL
-302 TEESEEQEEVAIGY
+302 EESESQEEVALGY
-316 RSLPEAQVLEPPF
+316 RSLPEAQVQEPPF
-329 FEPPKLLEEEERQDV
+329 FEPPKLLEEEKREDT
-344 FFEVEVRKDPEVA
+344 FFEVEVRKDPEA
-357 VEEEEVTEYPAFE
+357 AEELEETVQPYPVFE
-370 PPAYHVESM
+370 SPAYHVE
-379 QEEQDDAN
+379 EEQEAQDDTY
-387 QIERLYAREA
+387 QLGRLYEREA
-397 PQVNEA
+397 PKVYESAQE
-403 SKEPEGSD
+403 EEEFEE
-411 SDVRETSGS
+411 DVRETSGS

-460 LNVQQLLRMNSLSAD
+460 LNVQQLLRTNSLSVD

>member
-15 IYFKNGQEVSELLS
+15 IYFKSGQEVSELLS

-60 QEELMGESSSYA
+60 QEELLGELSSYA
-72 SYRQAD
+72 SYREAD

-118 DYQLTESRLL
+118 DYQLTENRLL

-133 LAIEGLLDEEAPQV
+133 LAIEGLLDEKMPQAPV
-147 PVEEPY
+147 EVEEPY
-153 EFVQRAEE
+153 EFVHRPEE
-161 DYGDVT
+161 EYGDVT
-167 YEFQVQPEHEELEV
+167 YNYQLQPEHEEQEELQGNEREVYEEQAV
-181 LQSEHREE
+181 LQHDTRAEQEEQEEEREE
-189 HEGYEAEP
+189 EIEI
-197 VLQSDRHE
+197 
-205 EHERDEAEP
+205 
-214 VLQSDRHEEH
+214 
-224 ERYEA
+224 
-229 EPVLQSDH
+229 
-237 YEEHEGY
+237 
-244 KAEPV
+244 
-249 LQSDHYEEHAE
+249 
-260 YEAEPVLRSDARSE
+260 E
-274 LDDEEELDIEPVN
+274 LVSREEEG
-287 VEETEEAEEASVSVE
+287 ETEEP
-302 TEESEEQEEVAIGY
+302 EESEELEETESQEEVALGY
-316 RSLPEAQVLEPPF
+316 RSLPEAQVQEPPF
-329 FEPPKLLEEEERQDV
+329 FEPPKLLEEEKREDT
-344 FFEVEVRKDPEVA
+344 FFEVEVRKDPEAAEELEETVQPYPIFESPTYH
-357 VEEEEVTEYPAFE
+357 VEEE
-370 PPAYHVESM
+370 
-379 QEEQDDAN
+379 QEEQEQDDTN
-387 QIERLYAREA
+387 QLGRLYEREA
-397 PQVNEA
+397 PKVYESAQEEE
-403 SKEPEGSD
+403 EPEYD
-411 SDVRETSGS
+411 ERETSGS

-446 QQEDTVDRICERYQ
+446 QQEDTVDLICERYQ
-460 LNVQQLLRMNSLSAD
+460 LNVQQLLRTNSLSVD

>member
-15 IYFKNGQEVSELLS
+15 IYFKSGQEVSELLS

-60 QEELMGESSSYA
+60 QEELLGELSSFPT
-72 SYRQAD
+72 YREAD

-118 DYQLTESRLL
+118 DYQLTENRLL

-133 LAIEGLLDEEAPQV
+133 LAIEGLLDEETAQA

-153 EFVQRAEE
+153 EFVHRPEVDFGDMAY
-161 DYGDVT
+161 DY
-167 YEFQVQPEHEELEV
+167 QLQPE
-181 LQSEHREE
+181 Q
-189 HEGYEAEP
+189 
-197 VLQSDRHE
+197 
-205 EHERDEAEP
+205 
-214 VLQSDRHEEH
+214 
-224 ERYEA
+224 
-229 EPVLQSDH
+229 
-237 YEEHEGY
+237 
-244 KAEPV
+244 
-249 LQSDHYEEHAE
+249 
-260 YEAEPVLRSDARSE
+260 
-274 LDDEEELDIEPVN
+274 
-287 VEETEEAEEASVSVE
+287 
-302 TEESEEQEEVAIGY
+302 EEQEELQDEEREHDENQPVFQHDTRAEQEEQEVQEVQEEEEEEIKIELVNREVEEASDEPEELEEPEEPEQPEQPEQPNNQEEAVALGY
-316 RSLPEAQVLEPPF
+316 RSIPEAQVQEPPF
-329 FEPPKLLEEEERQDV
+329 FEPPKLLEEEEREEP
-344 FFEVEVRKDPEVA
+344 FFEVEVRKDPEA
-357 VEEEEVTEYPAFE
+357 AEEQEETVQSYPAFE
-370 PPAYHVESM
+370 SPADQVEP
-379 QEEQDDAN
+379 ELEAHDDEY
-387 QIERLYAREA
+387 QLGRLYEREA
-397 PQVNEA
+397 PKIYESAQE
-403 SKEPEGSD
+403 EEELEE
-411 SDVRETSGS
+411 DVRETSGS

-460 LNVQQLLRMNSLSAD
+460 LNVQQLLRTNSLSID

>member
-15 IYFKNGQEVSELLS
+15 IYFKSGQEVSELLS

-60 QEELMGESSSYA
+60 QEELLGELSSYA

-133 LAIEGLLDEEAPQV
+133 LAIEGLLDEETPQA
-147 PVEEPY
+147 PVEDPY
-153 EFVQRAEE
+153 EFVHRSEE
-161 DYGDVT
+161 EYGDVT
-167 YEFQVQPEHEELEV
+167 YEYQAQPELEDQEELQGDEREDDDEQAALQNDVRTEQEEIDIELVNMEEEEEPEELE
-181 LQSEHREE
+181 
-189 HEGYEAEP
+189 EP
-197 VLQSDRHE
+197 EDQ
-205 EHERDEAEP
+205 
-214 VLQSDRHEEH
+214 
-224 ERYEA
+224 
-229 EPVLQSDH
+229 
-237 YEEHEGY
+237 
-244 KAEPV
+244 
-249 LQSDHYEEHAE
+249 
-260 YEAEPVLRSDARSE
+260 
-274 LDDEEELDIEPVN
+274 
-287 VEETEEAEEASVSVE
+287 EEA
-302 TEESEEQEEVAIGY
+302 VALGY
-316 RSLPEAQVLEPPF
+316 RSIPEAEVQEPPF
-329 FEPPKLLEEEERQDV
+329 FEPPKLLEEEERDET
-344 FFEVEVRKDPEVA
+344 FFEVEVRRDPEA
-357 VEEEEVTEYPAFE
+357 AEEQEETVPAYPAFE
-370 PPAYHVESM
+370 PTSYQMEP
-379 QEEQDDAN
+379 DDTY
-387 QIERLYAREA
+387 QIERLYEREA
-397 PQVNEA
+397 PKVYESAQEA
-403 SKEPEGSD
+403 EEPED
-411 SDVRETSGS
+411 DVRETSGS

-460 LNVQQLLRMNSLSAD
+460 LNVQQLLRTNSLSVD

>member
-1 MSQNNRLQFSVEES
+1 LSQNKRLQFSVEES
-15 IYFKNGQEVSELLS
+15 IYFKSGQEVSELLS

-60 QEELMGESSSYA
+60 QEELLGELSSFPT
-72 SYRQAD
+72 YREAD
-78 EVKVREDG
+78 EVKVRGDG

-118 DYQLTESRLL
+118 DYQLTENRLL

-133 LAIEGLLDEEAPQV
+133 LAIEGLLDEETPQA

-153 EFVQRAEE
+153 EFVHRPEE
-161 DYGDVT
+161 DYGDMA
-167 YEFQVQPEHEELEV
+167 YDYQ
-181 LQSEHREE
+181 LQMEQEE
-189 HEGYEAEP
+189 H
-197 VLQSDRHE
+197 
-205 EHERDEAEP
+205 
-214 VLQSDRHEEH
+214 
-224 ERYEA
+224 
-229 EPVLQSDH
+229 
-237 YEEHEGY
+237 
-244 KAEPV
+244 
-249 LQSDHYEEHAE
+249 
-260 YEAEPVLRSDARSE
+260 
-274 LDDEEELDIEPVN
+274 
-287 VEETEEAEEASVSVE
+287 
-302 TEESEEQEEVAIGY
+302 EEQEELQGEEREDDEKQPVFQHDTRAEQEEEEEIEIELVSREVEEALEEPEELEEHEEPEQPNNQEEAVASGY
-316 RSLPEAQVLEPPF
+316 RSIPEAQVQEPPF
-329 FEPPKLLEEEERQDV
+329 FEPPKLLEEEEREDP
-344 FFEVEVRKDPEVA
+344 FFEVEVRKDPEA
-357 VEEEEVTEYPAFE
+357 AEEQEETVQLYPAFE
-370 PPAYHVESM
+370 SPADQVEPE
-379 QEEQDDAN
+379 QEAHDDEY
-387 QIERLYAREA
+387 QLGRLYEREA
-397 PQVNEA
+397 PKIYESAQE
-403 SKEPEGSD
+403 EEELEE
-411 SDVRETSGS
+411 DVRETSGS

-460 LNVQQLLRMNSLSAD
+460 LNVQQLLRTNSLSMD

>member
-15 IYFKNGQEVSELLS
+15 IYFKSGQEVSELLS

-60 QEELMGESSSYA
+60 QEELLGELSSFPT
-72 SYRQAD
+72 YREAD

-118 DYQLTESRLL
+118 DYQLTENRLL

-133 LAIEGLLDEEAPQV
+133 LAIEGLLDEETPQA

-153 EFVQRAEE
+153 EFVHRPEE
-161 DYGDVT
+161 DDGDMA
-167 YEFQVQPEHEELEV
+167 YDYQLQPEQEEQED
-181 LQSEHREE
+181 LQGEE
-189 HEGYEAEP
+189 HE
-197 VLQSDRHE
+197 
-205 EHERDEAEP
+205 
-214 VLQSDRHEEH
+214 
-224 ERYEA
+224 
-229 EPVLQSDH
+229 
-237 YEEHEGY
+237 
-244 KAEPV
+244 
-249 LQSDHYEEHAE
+249 
-260 YEAEPVLRSDARSE
+260 
-274 LDDEEELDIEPVN
+274 DDEKQHVFQHDTRAEQEEQEDQEEEIEIELMN
-287 VEETEEAEEASVSVE
+287 REVEEVLEEPEEP
-302 TEESEEQEEVAIGY
+302 EEQEEPEQPSNQEEAVALGY
-316 RSLPEAQVLEPPF
+316 RSIPEAQVQEPPF
-329 FEPPKLLEEEERQDV
+329 FEPPKLLEEEERDDTY
-344 FFEVEVRKDPEVA
+344 FEVEVRKDPEA
-357 VEEEEVTEYPAFE
+357 AEEQEETVQSYPAFE
-370 PPAYHVESM
+370 SPAYQVEPE
-379 QEEQDDAN
+379 QEEQDDEY
-387 QIERLYAREA
+387 QLGRLYEREA
-397 PQVNEA
+397 PKIYESAQE
-403 SKEPEGSD
+403 EELEE
-411 SDVRETSGS
+411 DVRETSGS

-460 LNVQQLLRMNSLSAD
+460 LNVQQLLRTNSLSID

>member
-133 LAIEGLLDEEAPQV
+133 LAIEGLLDEGTPEPL
-147 PVEEPY
+147 VEEPY
-153 EFVQRAEE
+153 EFVHRAEE
-161 DYGDVT
+161 EYGDVT
-167 YEFQVQPEHEELEV
+167 YEYQA
-181 LQSEHREE
+181 QSEYEEQEMLPREE
-189 HEGYEAEP
+189 HEENAEQQA
-197 VLQSDRHE
+197 VLQHE
-205 EHERDEAEP
+205 ARTEQEEDEIN
-214 VLQSDRHEEH
+214 
-224 ERYEA
+224 
-229 EPVLQSDH
+229 
-237 YEEHEGY
+237 
-244 KAEPV
+244 
-249 LQSDHYEEHAE
+249 
-260 YEAEPVLRSDARSE
+260 
-274 LDDEEELDIEPVN
+274 IETVM
-287 VEETEEAEEASVSVE
+287 VEEAEE
-302 TEESEEQEEVAIGY
+302 EEEYEEEEAVALGY
-316 RSLPEAQVLEPPF
+316 RSFPEAQVQEPPF
-329 FEPPKLLEEEERQDV
+329 FDPPKLLEEEERDDT
-344 FFEVEVRKDPEVA
+344 FFEVEVRKDPEA
-357 VEEEEVTEYPAFE
+357 ESKEEEEPPAYPAFE
-370 PPAYHVESM
+370 SPAHQMEQT
-379 QEEQDDAN
+379 QEERDDSY
-387 QIERLYAREA
+387 QFERLYEREA
-397 PQVNEA
+397 PKVYESAQEA
-403 SKEPEGSD
+403 EEFEHD
-411 SDVRETSGS
+411 QREASGS

-460 LNVQQLLRMNSLSAD
+460 LNVQQLLRTNSLSVD

>member
-133 LAIEGLLDEEAPQV
+133 LAIEGLLDEGTPE
-147 PVEEPY
+147 PVVDEPY
-153 EFVQRAEE
+153 EFVHRSEE
-161 DYGDVT
+161 EYGDVT
-167 YEFQVQPEHEELEV
+167 YEYQAQPEYEEQEV
-181 LQSEHREE
+181 LQGDEREE
-189 HEGYEAEP
+189 
-197 VLQSDRHE
+197 
-205 EHERDEAEP
+205 
-214 VLQSDRHEEH
+214 
-224 ERYEA
+224 
-229 EPVLQSDH
+229 
-237 YEEHEGY
+237 
-244 KAEPV
+244 
-249 LQSDHYEEHAE
+249 
-260 YEAEPVLRSDARSE
+260 
-274 LDDEEELDIEPVN
+274 DEEKQAVRQHDVRTEEEIDIETVM
-287 VEETEEAEEASVSVE
+287 VEEAEE
-302 TEESEEQEEVAIGY
+302 EEYEEQEEAVALGY
-316 RSLPEAQVLEPPF
+316 RSFPEAQVQEPPF
-329 FEPPKLLEEEERQDV
+329 FEPPKLLEKEERDDT
-344 FFEVEVRKDPEVA
+344 FFEVEVRKDPEA
-357 VEEEEVTEYPAFE
+357 EGHEEEPPPAYPAFE
-370 PPAYHVESM
+370 SPAYQMEQA
-379 QEEQDDAN
+379 QEERDDSY
-387 QIERLYAREA
+387 QFERLYEREA
-397 PQVNEA
+397 PKVYESAQKAE
-403 SKEPEGSD
+403 EHED
-411 SDVRETSGS
+411 DVRETSGS

-460 LNVQQLLRMNSLSAD
+460 LNVQQLLRTNSLSID

>member
-15 IYFKNGQEVSELLS
+15 IYFKSGQEVSELLS

-60 QEELMGESSSYA
+60 QEELLGELSSYA
-72 SYRQAD
+72 SYREAD

-118 DYQLTESRLL
+118 DYQLTENRLL

-133 LAIEGLLDEEAPQV
+133 LAIEGLLDEETPQA

-153 EFVQRAEE
+153 EFVHRSEEEYGDMTYDYQLQPEDEEQEEELQDDEREIDEEQTVFQHDTRAEE
-161 DYGDVT
+161 
-167 YEFQVQPEHEELEV
+167 EKQ
-181 LQSEHREE
+181 
-189 HEGYEAEP
+189 
-197 VLQSDRHE
+197 
-205 EHERDEAEP
+205 
-214 VLQSDRHEEH
+214 
-224 ERYEA
+224 
-229 EPVLQSDH
+229 
-237 YEEHEGY
+237 
-244 KAEPV
+244 
-249 LQSDHYEEHAE
+249 
-260 YEAEPVLRSDARSE
+260 
-274 LDDEEELDIEPVN
+274 EEEIEIELVSRE
-287 VEETEEAEEASVSVE
+287 EETEELK
-302 TEESEEQEEVAIGY
+302 ESEEREETESQEEVALGY
-316 RSLPEAQVLEPPF
+316 RSLPEAQVQEPPF
-329 FEPPKLLEEEERQDV
+329 FEPPKLLDEEEREDTL
-344 FFEVEVRKDPEVA
+344 FEVEVRKDPEIA
-357 VEEEEVTEYPAFE
+357 EEQEETVQPYPVFE
-370 PPAYHVESM
+370 SPAYHVE
-379 QEEQDDAN
+379 EEEEEETQNDTY
-387 QIERLYAREA
+387 QLGRLYEREA
-397 PQVNEA
+397 PKVYESAQEEEA
-403 SKEPEGSD
+403 FEE
-411 SDVRETSGS
+411 DVRETSGS

-460 LNVQQLLRMNSLSAD
+460 LNVQQLLRTNSLSVD

>member
-15 IYFKNGQEVSELLS
+15 IYFKSGQEVSELLS

-60 QEELMGESSSYA
+60 QEELLGELSSYA
-72 SYRQAD
+72 SYREAD

-118 DYQLTESRLL
+118 DYQLTENRLL

-133 LAIEGLLDEEAPQV
+133 LAIEGLLDEETPQAT
-147 PVEEPY
+147 VEEPY
-153 EFVQRAEE
+153 EFVHRSEEEYDGMTYNYQLQPEDEEQKELQDDEREINEDQVVLQHDSRAEE
-161 DYGDVT
+161 
-167 YEFQVQPEHEELEV
+167 EKQEEA
-181 LQSEHREE
+181 Q
-189 HEGYEAEP
+189 
-197 VLQSDRHE
+197 
-205 EHERDEAEP
+205 
-214 VLQSDRHEEH
+214 
-224 ERYEA
+224 
-229 EPVLQSDH
+229 
-237 YEEHEGY
+237 
-244 KAEPV
+244 
-249 LQSDHYEEHAE
+249 
-260 YEAEPVLRSDARSE
+260 
-274 LDDEEELDIEPVN
+274 EEEIEIELVSR
-287 VEETEEAEEASVSVE
+287 EETEDL
-302 TEESEEQEEVAIGY
+302 EESEELKETESQEEVALGY
-316 RSLPEAQVLEPPF
+316 RSLHEAQVQEPPF
-329 FEPPKLLEEEERQDV
+329 FEPPKLLEEEKREDT
-344 FFEVEVRKDPEVA
+344 FFEVEVRKDPEA
-357 VEEEEVTEYPAFE
+357 AEEQEEMVQPYPVFE
-370 PPAYHVESM
+370 SPAYHVEDE
-379 QEEQDDAN
+379 QEAQDDTY
-387 QIERLYAREA
+387 QLGRLYEREA
-397 PQVNEA
+397 PKVYESAQE
-403 SKEPEGSD
+403 EEEFEE
-411 SDVRETSGS
+411 DVRETSGS

-460 LNVQQLLRMNSLSAD
+460 LNVQQLLRTNSLSVD

>member
-15 IYFKNGQEVSELLS
+15 IYFKSGQEVSELLS

-60 QEELMGESSSYA
+60 QEELLGELSSFPT
-72 SYRQAD
+72 YREAD

-118 DYQLTESRLL
+118 DYQLTENRLL

-133 LAIEGLLDEEAPQV
+133 LAIEGLLDEETPPA

-153 EFVQRAEE
+153 EFVHRSEV
-161 DYGDVT
+161 DYGDMVYDYQLQPEQEE
-167 YEFQVQPEHEELEV
+167 YEELQGEERENEESEPVFQHDTRAEQEEQAVQEEEEEIEIEMVREVEEAPEELEELEEHEEPD
-181 LQSEHREE
+181 Q
-189 HEGYEAEP
+189 P
-197 VLQSDRHE
+197 INQ
-205 EHERDEAEP
+205 
-214 VLQSDRHEEH
+214 
-224 ERYEA
+224 
-229 EPVLQSDH
+229 
-237 YEEHEGY
+237 
-244 KAEPV
+244 
-249 LQSDHYEEHAE
+249 
-260 YEAEPVLRSDARSE
+260 
-274 LDDEEELDIEPVN
+274 
-287 VEETEEAEEASVSVE
+287 EEAVAS
-302 TEESEEQEEVAIGY
+302 GY
-316 RSLPEAQVLEPPF
+316 RSIPEAQVQEPPF
-329 FEPPKLLEEEERQDV
+329 FEPPKLLEEEEREDT
-344 FFEVEVRKDPEVA
+344 FFEVEVRKDSDA
-357 VEEEEVTEYPAFE
+357 AEEQEETVQSYPAFE
-370 PPAYHVESM
+370 SPAYQVEPE
-379 QEEQDDAN
+379 QEAHDDEY
-387 QIERLYAREA
+387 QLGRLYEREA
-397 PQVNEA
+397 PKIYESAQE
-403 SKEPEGSD
+403 EEELEE
-411 SDVRETSGS
+411 DVRETSGS

-460 LNVQQLLRMNSLSAD
+460 LNVQQLLRTNSLSID

>member
-15 IYFKNGQEVSELLS
+15 IYFKSGQEVSELLS

-60 QEELMGESSSYA
+60 QEELLGELSSYA
-72 SYRQAD
+72 SYREAD

-118 DYQLTESRLL
+118 DYQLTENRLL

-133 LAIEGLLDEEAPQV
+133 LAIEGLLDEETPQAT
-147 PVEEPY
+147 VEEPY
-153 EFVQRAEE
+153 EFVHRSEE
-161 DYGDVT
+161 EYGDVT
-167 YEFQVQPEHEELEV
+167 YDYQLQPEEEQEEK
-181 LQSEHREE
+181 LQDDEREIDEEQTVFQHDTRAEEEKQEEEIEIELVSREE
-189 HEGYEAEP
+189 ETAE
-197 VLQSDRHE
+197 L
-205 EHERDEAEP
+205 
-214 VLQSDRHEEH
+214 
-224 ERYEA
+224 
-229 EPVLQSDH
+229 
-237 YEEHEGY
+237 
-244 KAEPV
+244 
-249 LQSDHYEEHAE
+249 
-260 YEAEPVLRSDARSE
+260 
-274 LDDEEELDIEPVN
+274 
-287 VEETEEAEEASVSVE
+287 
-302 TEESEEQEEVAIGY
+302 EESEEREETESQEEAALGY
-316 RSLPEAQVLEPPF
+316 RSLPEAQVQEPPF
-329 FEPPKLLEEEERQDV
+329 FEPPKLLEEEKREDT
-344 FFEVEVRKDPEVA
+344 FFEVEVRKDPELA
-357 VEEEEVTEYPAFE
+357 EEQEETAQPYPVFE
-370 PPAYHVESM
+370 SPAYHVEEE
-379 QEEQDDAN
+379 EEQVAQDDTY
-387 QIERLYAREA
+387 QLGRLYEREA
-397 PQVNEA
+397 PKVYESAQEEEA
-403 SKEPEGSD
+403 FEE
-411 SDVRETSGS
+411 DVRETSGS

-460 LNVQQLLRMNSLSAD
+460 LNVQQLLRTNSLSVD
-475 AELEE
+475 EELEE

>member
-60 QEELMGESSSYA
+60 QEEQLGESSSYA

-133 LAIEGLLDEEAPQV
+133 LAIEGLLDEETPRV

-153 EFVQRAEE
+153 EFVYRTEE
-161 DYGDVT
+161 EYGDVT
-167 YEFQVQPEHEELEV
+167 YEYQAQPEHEEQEE
-181 LQSEHREE
+181 LQRDERQDYEE
-189 HEGYEAEP
+189 QAA
-197 VLQSDRHE
+197 LQIEDVRTEQEDHE
-205 EHERDEAEP
+205 E
-214 VLQSDRHEEH
+214 
-224 ERYEA
+224 
-229 EPVLQSDH
+229 
-237 YEEHEGY
+237 
-244 KAEPV
+244 
-249 LQSDHYEEHAE
+249 
-260 YEAEPVLRSDARSE
+260 
-274 LDDEEELDIEPVN
+274 EEEIEIEQLSMEEE
-287 VEETEEAEEASVSVE
+287 EETEELEEREEPEDQAEAV
-302 TEESEEQEEVAIGY
+302 TLGY
-316 RSLPEAQVLEPPF
+316 RSFPEAQVLEPPF
-329 FEPPKLLEEEERQDV
+329 FEPPKLLEEEERDET
-344 FFEVEVRKDPEVA
+344 FFEVEVRKDPEA
-357 VEEEEVTEYPAFE
+357 AEEQEETIPAYPAFE
-370 PPAYHVESM
+370 PPAYHMEPV
-379 QEEQDDAN
+379 QEERDDTY
-387 QIERLYAREA
+387 QIERLYEREEPKVYESA
-397 PQVNEA
+397 QEA
-403 SKEPEGSD
+403 EEPENE
-411 SDVRETSGS
+411 VRETSGS

-460 LNVQQLLRMNSLSAD
+460 LNVQQLLRTNSLSVD

-480 GQILYIPEYQKSN
+480 GQVLYIPEYQKSN

>member
-78 EVKVREDG
+78 EVKVREDE

-133 LAIEGLLDEEAPQV
+133 LAIEGLLDEGTPEPL
-147 PVEEPY
+147 VEEPY
-153 EFVQRAEE
+153 EFVHRAEE
-161 DYGDVT
+161 EYGDVT
-167 YEFQVQPEHEELEV
+167 YEYQA
-181 LQSEHREE
+181 QSE
-189 HEGYEAEP
+189 
-197 VLQSDRHE
+197 
-205 EHERDEAEP
+205 
-214 VLQSDRHEEH
+214 
-224 ERYEA
+224 
-229 EPVLQSDH
+229 
-237 YEEHEGY
+237 YEEHEEN
-244 KAEPV
+244 AEQQAA
-249 LQSDHYEEHAE
+249 LQHEARTEQEE
-260 YEAEPVLRSDARSE
+260 
-274 LDDEEELDIEPVN
+274 DEIDIETVM
-287 VEETEEAEEASVSVE
+287 VEETEEEEENEEEEA
-302 TEESEEQEEVAIGY
+302 VALGY
-316 RSLPEAQVLEPPF
+316 RSFPEAQVQEPPF
-329 FEPPKLLEEEERQDV
+329 FDPPKLLEEEERDET
-344 FFEVEVRKDPEVA
+344 FFEVEVRKDPEA
-357 VEEEEVTEYPAFE
+357 ESKEEEEAPAYPAFE
-370 PPAYHVESM
+370 SPAYQMEQT
-379 QEEQDDAN
+379 QEERDDSY
-387 QIERLYAREA
+387 QFERLYEREA
-397 PQVNEA
+397 PKVYESAQEA
-403 SKEPEGSD
+403 EEFEHD
-411 SDVRETSGS
+411 QREASGS

-446 QQEDTVDRICERYQ
+446 QQEDTIDRICERYQ
-460 LNVQQLLRMNSLSAD
+460 LNVQQLLRTNSLSVD

>member
-133 LAIEGLLDEEAPQV
+133 LAIEGLLDEGTPEPL
-147 PVEEPY
+147 VEEPY
-153 EFVQRAEE
+153 EFVHRAEE
-161 DYGDVT
+161 EYGDVT
-167 YEFQVQPEHEELEV
+167 YEYQA
-181 LQSEHREE
+181 QSEYEEQEMLPREE
-189 HEGYEAEP
+189 HEENAEQQA
-197 VLQSDRHE
+197 VLQHE
-205 EHERDEAEP
+205 ARTEQEEDEI
-214 VLQSDRHEEH
+214 
-224 ERYEA
+224 
-229 EPVLQSDH
+229 
-237 YEEHEGY
+237 
-244 KAEPV
+244 
-249 LQSDHYEEHAE
+249 
-260 YEAEPVLRSDARSE
+260 
-274 LDDEEELDIEPVN
+274 DIETVM
-287 VEETEEAEEASVSVE
+287 VEEAEE
-302 TEESEEQEEVAIGY
+302 EEEYEEEEAVALGY
-316 RSLPEAQVLEPPF
+316 RSFPEAQVQEPPF
-329 FEPPKLLEEEERQDV
+329 FDPPKLLEEEERDDT
-344 FFEVEVRKDPEVA
+344 FFEVEVRKDPEA
-357 VEEEEVTEYPAFE
+357 ESKEEEEPPAYPAFE
-370 PPAYHVESM
+370 SPAHQMEQT
-379 QEEQDDAN
+379 QEERDDSY
-387 QIERLYAREA
+387 QFERLYEREA
-397 PQVNEA
+397 PKVYESAQEA
-403 SKEPEGSD
+403 EEFEHD
-411 SDVRETSGS
+411 QREASGS

-460 LNVQQLLRMNSLSAD
+460 LNVQQLLRTNSLSVD

>member
-133 LAIEGLLDEEAPQV
+133 LAIEGLLDEGTPEPLV
-147 PVEEPY
+147 GEPY
-153 EFVQRAEE
+153 EFVHRAEE
-161 DYGDVT
+161 EYGDVT
-167 YEFQVQPEHEELEV
+167 YEYQA
-181 LQSEHREE
+181 QSE
-189 HEGYEAEP
+189 
-197 VLQSDRHE
+197 
-205 EHERDEAEP
+205 
-214 VLQSDRHEEH
+214 
-224 ERYEA
+224 
-229 EPVLQSDH
+229 
-237 YEEHEGY
+237 YEEHEEN
-244 KAEPV
+244 AEQQAA
-249 LQSDHYEEHAE
+249 LQHEARTEQEE
-260 YEAEPVLRSDARSE
+260 
-274 LDDEEELDIEPVN
+274 DEIDIETVM
-287 VEETEEAEEASVSVE
+287 VEETEEEEENEEEEA
-302 TEESEEQEEVAIGY
+302 VALGY
-316 RSLPEAQVLEPPF
+316 RSFPEAQVQEPPF
-329 FEPPKLLEEEERQDV
+329 FDPPKLLEEEERDDT
-344 FFEVEVRKDPEVA
+344 FFEVEVRKDPEA
-357 VEEEEVTEYPAFE
+357 ESKEEEEPPAYPAFE
-370 PPAYHVESM
+370 SPAYQMEQT
-379 QEEQDDAN
+379 QEERDDSY
-387 QIERLYAREA
+387 QFERLYEREA
-397 PQVNEA
+397 PKVYESAQEA
-403 SKEPEGSD
+403 EEFEHDQKEA
-411 SDVRETSGS
+411 SGS

-460 LNVQQLLRMNSLSAD
+460 LNVQQLLRTNSLSVD